1 MNISAM
7 WATESPRRLVDH
19 RRNSLPNVNEIL
31 DLLEQMYGPQ
41 QSVGPTDPFEM
52 IVYLNCGYPA
62 SDASCLKGFDA
73 LKREAGLSP
82 REILAV
88 AKSKL
93 VKLLRLGGIVPE
105 LRADRLKEI
114 ARKVKAEFG
123 GDLKAVLKGRLQ
135 EEKQQKGRGIRGAKK
150 VLQQFPVI
158 GEPSAE
164 KILLFSKLAPV
175 AAVPSAN
182 VEAPARLWFGKAG
195 RNYASDYRAA
205 REILNSGLAQTLEAR
220 QRAYLLLKKH
230 GQLTCKRSHP
240 KCEICPLT
248 AQCAYIQLQAADRNI
263 V

>member
-1 MNISAM
+1 MNTSAIR
-7 WATESPRRLVDH
+7 ATESRQRLVDH
-19 RRNSLPNVNEIL
+19 GRNSLPNVNEVL

-41 QSVGPTDPFEM
+41 QLVGPTGPFEM

-62 SDASCLKGFDA
+62 SDASCSKGFDA
-73 LKREAGLSP
+73 LKREVGLNP
-82 REILAV
+82 REILA
-88 AKSKL
+88 APKSKL

-114 ARKVKAEFG
+114 ARKVKIEFR
-123 GDLKAVLKGRLQ
+123 GDLKALLKETFE

-182 VEAPARLWFGKAG
+182 VEVPARLWFGKAG
-195 RNYASDYRAA
+195 KNYVADYRAA
-205 REILNSGLAQTLEAR
+205 REILNSGLAQTFEAR
-220 QRAYLLLKKH
+220 QKAYLLLKTH

-248 AQCAYIQLQAADRNI
+248 GQCAYIQLQAADRHI

>member
-1 MNISAM
+1 VARAREN
-7 WATESPRRLVDH
+7 RRDLIDEG
-19 RRNSLPNVNEIL
+19 RNLLPNVNEIL
-31 DLLEQMYGPQ
+31 EALEKMYGPQ
-41 QSVGPTDPFEM
+41 HAAGPTDPYEM

-62 SDASCLKGFDA
+62 SDAACSKGFDS
-73 LKREAGLSP
+73 LKREVGLTP
-82 REILAV
+82 KEILV
-88 AKSKL
+88 APKAKL

-123 GDLKAVLKGRLQ
+123 GDLKAMLKISMR
-135 EEKQQKGRGIRGAKK
+135 EEKQQTDKDIRGAKK
-150 VLQQFPVI
+150 ILQQFPVI

-182 VEAPARLWFGKAG
+182 VEVTARLWSGKAG
-195 RNYASDYRAA
+195 KNYGADYRTA
-205 REILNSGLAQTLEAR
+205 REILNSGLTQTFEER

-230 GQLTCKRSHP
+230 GQQTCKRSHP

-248 AQCAYIQLQAADRNI
+248 GQCVYIQLQAADRNI

>member
-1 MNISAM
+1 MEN
-7 WATESPRRLVDH
+7 RQRLIDDGGKL
-19 RRNSLPNVNEIL
+19 LPNVNEIL
-31 DLLEQMYGPQ
+31 DSLEKMYGPQ
-41 QSVGPTDPFEM
+41 HPAGPTDPYEM

-62 SDASCLKGFDA
+62 SDATCSKGFDA
-73 LKREAGLSP
+73 LKREVGLSP
-82 REILAV
+82 KEILA
-88 AKSKL
+88 APKSKL

-123 GDLKAVLKGRLQ
+123 GDLKAVLRGRVPS
-135 EEKQQKGRGIRGAKK
+135 EKKLTDKDIRGAKK

-175 AAVPSAN
+175 TAVPSAF
-182 VEAPARLWFGKAG
+182 VEVPARLWFGKG
-195 RNYASDYRAA
+195 GKNYAADYRAA
-205 REILNSGLAQTLEAR
+205 REILSSGLAQTFEAR

-230 GQLTCKRSHP
+230 GQQTCKRSHP

-248 AQCAYIQLQAADRNI
+248 GQCAYIQLQAADRNI